1 MAYFK
6 VLPYRSRTPA
16 QAVSQ
21 AYLLTDAWDDW
32 FKYSTLYSLVIF
44 DEDGA
49 RHAIGGVKI
58 GEFAMAEDQR
68 RPRIPDDFDALDERF
83 FSLGQDDSYYHDL
96 NRLGGAIRDRVL
108 RGLRDV
114 ALDND
119 LFERALAEAV
129 TGTSLLRSVTRSTVT
144 GQFRRMAVGGAADQL
159 RVQLCCAAAHSA
171 G

>member
-49 RHAIGGVKI
+49 RHAIGGLKI

-83 FSLGQDDSYYHDL
+83 FS
-96 NRLGGAIRDRVL
+96 
-108 RGLRDV
+108 
-114 ALDND
+114 
-119 LFERALAEAV
+119 RASSRRSRRKPSFCR
-129 TGTSLLRSVTRSTVT
+129 TSP
-144 GQFRRMAVGGAADQL
+144 RRI
-159 RVQLCCAAAHSA
+159 SI
-171 G
+171 